1 MNTKKAVT
9 SFLPIPTFFRENKS
23 LKDSAAGIKP
33 VRYNIIKI
41 IPISYFLK
49 IPKGFPTGKNTFP
62 KCLFNTAAAEP

>member
-9 SFLPIPTFFRENKS
+9 SFLPVPTFFRENKS

-41 IPISYFLK
+41 SPISYFLK
-49 IPKGFPTGKNTFP
+49 IPK
-62 KCLFNTAAAEP
+62 TAAPLPLIEA